1 MKSRVKFHNLSKH
14 GYATGK
20 SYVPADAIAKTI

>member
-1 MKSRVKFHNLSKH
+1 MKQRINFHNLSKH
-14 GYATGK
+14 AYAIGK